1 MYLCY
6 YEFYRHCVDNATIE
20 KGSLQMEKGI
30 TEKNKKI
37 LLLVLIAGCFLS
49 TLNQTLLNVAM
60 SKLMEVFDVTA
71 TTVQWL
77 ATGFMLVNG
86 VLVPIT
92 AFLMKRFTTRQLF
105 ISSMI
110 FLLIGTL
117 LCAGAINFGML
128 LTGRMIQAIGAG
140 IIMPLMMTVI
150 LYLYPSEK
158 RGSVMGTIG
167 FAMIFAPAI
176 APTLSGFIIEYVSW
190 RWLFIG
196 LAPFVFIVI
205 ILALKYLMN
214 VADTTKARMD
224 IVSVILSTIGFG
236 CVLFGFSSAGSKG
249 WDHPIVITTIITGVL
264 VTTLFCLRQIKSND
278 PLLNLSVFKYKIF
291 TLTSV
296 IHVLITMIMYADLI
310 LLPIYLQNGR
320 GFTAFESG
328 LLLLPGAVINAF
340 LSPITGKMYDKYGAK
355 PLFIT
360 GLVFI
365 IISMWGV
372 IDLTEST
379 TYMYVMVR
387 TILLRIGLSFISMPL
402 NTAGLNALPRELG
415 SHGSAVNNTV
425 RQLAGAIGTAVVI
438 TIYTTQATS
447 HASELSLEN
456 GNITAIQ
463 LAKLSSIFGSSDAYL
478 FMLFL
483 SFVALIFACFMPKK
497 VATQKLESK
506 ASN

>member
-1 MYLCY
+1 MQK
-6 YEFYRHCVDNATIE
+6 EISER
-20 KGSLQMEKGI
+20 
-30 TEKNKKI
+30 NKKVI
-37 LLLVLIAGCFLS
+37 LIVLIAGCFLS

-60 SKLMEVFDVTA
+60 SNLMEVFDVKAA
-71 TTVQWL
+71 TIQWL
-77 ATGFMLVNG
+77 STGFMLVNG

-105 ISSMI
+105 ISSMF
-110 FLLIGTL
+110 FLFMGTV
-117 LCAGAINFGML
+117 LCACAMNFSML

-140 IIMPLMMTVI
+140 IMMPLMMTVI

-158 RGSVMGTIG
+158 RGSIMGTIG
-167 FAMIFAPAI
+167 FAIIFAPAI

-190 RWLFIG
+190 RGLFIG
-196 LAPFVFIVI
+196 LAPFVLIVI
-205 ILALKYLMN
+205 ILAFKYLMN
-214 VADTTKARMD
+214 VADTTKAKLD
-224 IVSVILSTIGFG
+224 IVSVMLSTIGFG
-236 CVLFGFSSAGSKG
+236 CILFGFSSAGSKG
-249 WDHPIVITTIITGVL
+249 WAHPVVITTIIIGIIATI
-264 VTTLFCLRQIKSND
+264 LFCLRQIKSKD

-296 IHVLITMIMYADLI
+296 INILITMIMYADLI

-340 LSPITGKMYDKYGAK
+340 LSPITGKLYDKYGAK

-387 TILLRIGLSFISMPL
+387 TIILRIGLSFISMPL

-415 SHGSAVNNTV
+415 SHGSAVNNTI

-438 TIYTTQATS
+438 TVYTIQATS
-447 HASELSLEN
+447 NASELSMEN
-456 GNITAIQ
+456 GNISAMQ
-463 LAKLSSIFGSSDAYL
+463 LAKLSSIFSSSDAYV

-483 SFVALIFACFMPKK
+483 SFVAFIFACFMPKK
-497 VATQKLESK
+497 VAIQKCESE
-506 ASN
+506 SHN

>member
-1 MYLCY
+1 
-6 YEFYRHCVDNATIE
+6 
-20 KGSLQMEKGI
+20 
-30 TEKNKKI
+30 
-37 LLLVLIAGCFLS
+37 
-49 TLNQTLLNVAM
+49 
-60 SKLMEVFDVTA
+60 
-71 TTVQWL
+71 
-77 ATGFMLVNG
+77 
-86 VLVPIT
+86 
-92 AFLMKRFTTRQLF
+92 
-105 ISSMI
+105 
-110 FLLIGTL
+110 
-117 LCAGAINFGML
+117 
-128 LTGRMIQAIGAG
+128 
-140 IIMPLMMTVI
+140 
-150 LYLYPSEK
+150 
-158 RGSVMGTIG
+158 
-167 FAMIFAPAI
+167 
-176 APTLSGFIIEYVSW
+176 
-190 RWLFIG
+190 
-196 LAPFVFIVI
+196 
-205 ILALKYLMN
+205 
-214 VADTTKARMD
+214 
-224 IVSVILSTIGFG
+224 
-236 CVLFGFSSAGSKG
+236 
-249 WDHPIVITTIITGVL
+249 
-264 VTTLFCLRQIKSND
+264 
-278 PLLNLSVFKYKIF
+278 
-291 TLTSV
+291 
-296 IHVLITMIMYADLI
+296 MIMYADLI

-387 TILLRIGLSFISMPL
+387 TIILRIGLSFISMPL

>member
-1 MYLCY
+1 M
-6 YEFYRHCVDNATIE
+6 NIE
-20 KGSLQMEKGI
+20 I
-30 TEKNKKI
+30 TERNKKV
-37 LLLVLIAGCFLS
+37 LLIVLIAGCFLS
-49 TLNQTLLNVAM
+49 TLNQTLLNVAL
-60 SKLMEVFDVTA
+60 SSLMDVFHVSA
-71 TTVQWL
+71 STVQWL
-77 ATGFMLVNG
+77 STGFMLVNG
-86 VLVPIT
+86 VLIPIT

-105 ISSMI
+105 ISSMF
-110 FLLIGTL
+110 FLFIGSV
-117 LCAGAINFGML
+117 LCACAMNFGML

-158 RGSVMGTIG
+158 RGSIMGTIG
-167 FAMIFAPAI
+167 FAIIFAPAI

-196 LAPFVFIVI
+196 LTPFVFIVI

-214 VADTTKARMD
+214 VADTSKAKLD

-236 CVLFGFSSAGSKG
+236 CMLFGFSSAGSKG
-249 WDHPIVITTIITGVL
+249 WGHPIVITTIIIGIIG
-264 VTTLFCLRQIKSND
+264 TTLFCLRQIKSND
-278 PLLNLSVFKYKIF
+278 PLLNLTVFKYKIF
-291 TLTSV
+291 TFTSL
-296 IHVLITMIMYADLI
+296 INVLITMIMYADLI

-320 GFTAFESG
+320 GFTAFETG

-372 IDLTEST
+372 IDLSEST
-379 TYMYVMVR
+379 TYMYLMVR
-387 TILLRIGLSFISMPL
+387 TIILRIGLSFISMPL
-402 NTAGLNALPRELG
+402 NTSGLNALPRELG

-438 TIYTTQATS
+438 TVYTIQATS
-447 HASELSLEN
+447 HATELSIEN
-456 GNITAIQ
+456 GNISAIKLEK
-463 LAKLSSIFGSSDAYL
+463 LASIFGSSDAYI
-478 FMLFL
+478 FMLVL
-483 SFVALIFACFMPKK
+483 SIVALIFVCLMPKK
-497 VATQKLESK
+497 DSSKKLAIQRSESK
-506 ASN
+506 PHN

>member
-1 MYLCY
+1 MQK
-6 YEFYRHCVDNATIE
+6 EISER
-20 KGSLQMEKGI
+20 
-30 TEKNKKI
+30 NKKI
-37 LLLVLIAGCFLS
+37 ILIVLISGCFLS

-60 SKLMEVFDVTA
+60 SNLMEVFDVTA
-71 TTVQWL
+71 ATVQWL
-77 ATGFMLVNG
+77 STGFMLING

-105 ISSMI
+105 ISSMLSL
-110 FLLIGTL
+110 FIGTV
-117 LCAGAINFGML
+117 LCACAMNFGIL
-128 LTGRMIQAIGAG
+128 LTGRMIQAVGAG

-158 RGSVMGTIG
+158 RGSIMGTIG
-167 FAMIFAPAI
+167 FAIIFAPAI

-196 LAPFVFIVI
+196 FAPFVLIII

-214 VADTTKARMD
+214 VAETTKAKLD

-236 CVLFGFSSAGSKG
+236 CIIFGFSSAGSKG
-249 WDHPIVITTIITGVL
+249 WDHPIVITTIIIGII
-264 VTTLFCLRQIKSND
+264 VTTLFCLRQIKSSD

-296 IHVLITMIMYADLI
+296 INVLITMIMYADLI

-340 LSPITGKMYDKYGAK
+340 LSPITGKMFDKYGAK
-355 PLFIT
+355 PLFII
-360 GLVFI
+360 GLICI

-379 TYMYVMVR
+379 TYMYLMVR
-387 TILLRIGLSFISMPL
+387 TIILRIGLSFISMPL

-425 RQLAGAIGTAVVI
+425 RQLAGAIGTAVII
-438 TIYTTQATS
+438 TVYTIQSTS
-447 HASELSLEN
+447 HTSQLSSEN
-456 GNITAIQ
+456 GSISAMQVTK
-463 LAKLSSIFGSSDAYL
+463 LASIFSSSDAHV
-478 FMLFL
+478 FMLVL
-483 SFVALIFACFMPKK
+483 SFVALIIACFMPKK
-497 VATQKLESK
+497 VALQKSEK
-506 ASN
+506 

>member
-1 MYLCY
+1 MQK
-6 YEFYRHCVDNATIE
+6 EISER
-20 KGSLQMEKGI
+20 
-30 TEKNKKI
+30 NKKI
-37 LLLVLIAGCFLS
+37 ILVVLITGCFLS

-60 SKLMEVFDVTA
+60 SNLMEVFDVTA
-71 TTVQWL
+71 ATVQWL
-77 ATGFMLVNG
+77 STGFMLING

-105 ISSMI
+105 ISSMLSL
-110 FLLIGTL
+110 FIGTV
-117 LCAGAINFGML
+117 LCACAMNFGVL

-158 RGSVMGTIG
+158 RGSIMGTIG
-167 FAMIFAPAI
+167 FAIIFAPAI

-214 VADTTKARMD
+214 VAETTKAKLD
-224 IVSVILSTIGFG
+224 ILSVILSTIGFG
-236 CVLFGFSSAGSKG
+236 CIIFGFSSAGSKG
-249 WDHPIVITTIITGVL
+249 WDHPVVITTIITGII

-296 IHVLITMIMYADLI
+296 INILITMIMYADLI

-340 LSPITGKMYDKYGAK
+340 LSPITGKMFDKYGAK

-360 GLVFI
+360 GLIFI

-379 TYMYVMVR
+379 TYMYLMVR
-387 TILLRIGLSFISMPL
+387 TIILRIGLSFISMPL

-415 SHGSAVNNTV
+415 SHGSAVNNTI
-425 RQLAGAIGTAVVI
+425 RQLAGAIGTAVII
-438 TIYTTQATS
+438 TVYTIQSTS
-447 HASELSLEN
+447 HTLQLSSEN
-456 GNITAIQ
+456 GNISAMQVT
-463 LAKLSSIFGSSDAYL
+463 KLSSIFSSSDAYV
-478 FMLFL
+478 FMLVL
-483 SFVALIFACFMPKK
+483 SFVALIIACFMPKK
-497 VATQKLESK
+497 VAIQKYESK
-506 ASN
+506 S

>member
-1 MYLCY
+1 
-6 YEFYRHCVDNATIE
+6 
-20 KGSLQMEKGI
+20 MEKGI

-60 SKLMEVFDVTA
+60 SNLMEVFDVTA

-205 ILALKYLMN
+205 
-214 VADTTKARMD
+214 
-224 IVSVILSTIGFG
+224 LSTIGFG

-296 IHVLITMIMYADLI
+296 INVLITMIMYADLI